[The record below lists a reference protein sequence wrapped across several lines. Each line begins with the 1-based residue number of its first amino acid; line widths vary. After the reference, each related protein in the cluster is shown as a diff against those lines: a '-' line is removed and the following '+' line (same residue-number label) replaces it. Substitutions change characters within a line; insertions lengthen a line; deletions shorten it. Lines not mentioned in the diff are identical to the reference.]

1 MPKSKKP
8 RRPYVHGRA
17 ERKRAAAARKP
28 APDFDLVTHVRQT
41 LAGRR
46 EAAEYAEKRFG

>member
-17 ERKRAAAARKP
+17 ERKRAAAAKKP
-28 APDFDLVTHVRQT
+28 APAFDLAAHVRQT
-41 LAGRR
+41 LAGRQ
-46 EAAEYAEKRFG
+46 EAMARMERQS